1 MVTRGSCGAR
11 RVAASTGPSPCVPAT
26 AYATGAGTGA
36 RAGTRAG
43 VPIATPRFSPHP

>member
-1 MVTRGSCGAR
+1 MRQGSRGAR
-11 RVAASTGPSPCVPAT
+11 RVTASTGLNPCVPAT